1 MSRFQVYCGADSD
14 RFEQYLR
21 VGWGE
26 ARTLIL
32 TVNSLGFASSPQP
45 TTNHVVFAF
54 MPDNRCDIGEHS
66 TLFASPDGRC
76 TGVFSGK
83 LFDFDRLLGG
93 FANELSTAQKLGA
106 LLQQLHAR
114 HGLDFPL
121 QLHGFFAIVM
131 VVDGQL
137 LAVRDA
143 IGERPVYILQTPTST
158 LISDRLATLMSNPEC
173 ERVINPAGVS
183 DFLSTG
189 FSPFERTPVK
199 GISKLQAGVIATITQ
214 SSIHCV
220 HYHQLHDQQCRVG
233 NAHPTE
239 THSIA
244 EVRTA
249 LESAVA
255 NRLESNTKTGLLLSG
270 GLDSSLVGAVVGGHN
285 LTAAYSLN
293 FGQEYRNE
301 LEFSGLMAQ
310 HLGVPSRVITVT
322 SEMIKAKFL
331 QTATILDE
339 PIGDPLTVPNI
350 IVVEEAAKE
359 VQLVFNGEGGDPVF
373 GGPKNLPIMAF
384 EAYHMGAQ
392 DFSRE
397 EMYLRAYNKGH
408 EHLPVMLSKAF
419 QQQLNQHQR
428 SAELLAPLLN
438 DARFDSYLHRLMHI
452 NLRLKGGSQILPKVL
467 KASAAAGIAVRSPLF
482 DRQLTELAF
491 SLPPVMKL
499 KGTVEKY
506 VLKQAVSD
514 IVPAVIIDRPKSGML
529 VPVHYWFNKELKAFA
544 KDVLLHRNAKIRNLI
559 ERKALQNLID
569 FKGGGIRPYYGDR
582 LWLLLSLELWM
593 QAHNISDG
601 L

>member
-1 MSRFQVYCGADSD
+1 MSRFQVYQGANSEQ
-14 RFEQYLR
+14 FEQHLR

-26 ARTLIL
+26 ARTPTL

-54 MPDNRCDIGEHS
+54 MPDNRCDVGEHS
-66 TLFASPDGRC
+66 TLFSSPDGRC
-76 TGVFSGK
+76 TGIFSGK
-83 LFDFDRLLGG
+83 LFDVDRLLSG
-93 FANELSTAQKLGA
+93 FANELSTSQKLGT
-106 LLQQLHAR
+106 LLQQLHAQ

-131 VVDGQL
+131 VIDGQL

-158 LISDRLATLMSNPEC
+158 LISDRLATLMSNPDC

-214 SSIHCV
+214 SGIATH
-220 HYHQLHDQQCRVG
+220 HYHQLRDSRADNVQ
-233 NAHPTE
+233 PTE
-239 THSIA
+239 TQSIA
-244 EVRTA
+244 EVRAA

-270 GLDSSLVGAVVGGHN
+270 GLDSSLVGVVVGGQQ

-384 EAYHMGAQ
+384 EAYNMGAQ

-408 EHLPVMLSKAF
+408 EHLPVMLSKEF
-419 QQQLNQHQR
+419 QQQLTQYQR

-482 DRQLTELAF
+482 DRELTELAF

-544 KDVLLHRNAKIRNLI
+544 KEVLLNRNAKIRNLI

>member
-1 MSRFQVYCGADSD
+1 
-14 RFEQYLR
+14 
-21 VGWGE
+21 
-26 ARTLIL
+26 
-32 TVNSLGFASSPQP
+32 
-45 TTNHVVFAF
+45 
-54 MPDNRCDIGEHS
+54 MPDNRCDVGEHS
-66 TLFASPDGRC
+66 TLFSSPDGRC
-76 TGVFSGK
+76 TGIFSGK
-83 LFDFDRLLGG
+83 LFDFDRLLSG
-93 FANELSTAQKLGA
+93 FASDLSTAQKLGA
-106 LLQQLHAR
+106 LLQQLHAQ

-131 VVDGQL
+131 VIDGQL

-143 IGERPVYILQTPTST
+143 IGERPVYVLQTPTST

-233 NAHPTE
+233 IAHPTE
-239 THSIA
+239 TQSIA
-244 EVRTA
+244 EVRAA

-270 GLDSSLVGAVVGGHN
+270 GLDSSLVGAVVGGQQ

-301 LEFSGLMAQ
+301 LEFSGLMAK
-310 HLGVPSRVITVT
+310 HLGIPSRVITVT

-384 EAYHMGAQ
+384 EAYNMGAQ

-491 SLPPVMKL
+491 SLPPAMKL

-544 KDVLLHRNAKIRNLI
+544 KEVLLNRNAKIRNLI